1 MPAII
6 FDCDGVL
13 ADTERFGH
21 LIAFNQTFR
30 EFNLPVQWSEADYAI
45 KLRIAGGKERM
56 ASLLTTEFVNKANLP
71 LNPSAQKELISNWHQ
86 RKTDIYMQMVSEG
99 KLPGRPGIVRLID
112 EAITAGWKLAVA
124 STSAEQ
130 SVRAVL
136 ENVAGENRAA
146 QFEIL
151 AGDIVSKK
159 KPAAD
164 IYLLALKQ
172 LKVAANEALVIED
185 SRNGLLAAVSAG
197 LRCLITRSSY
207 TKEEDMSEAILVV
220 SDLGEGKMPMQVLE
234 NRSRARPADFLTLKD
249 LEACLFS

>member
-86 RKTDIYMQMVSEG
+86 RKTDIYMKMVSEG

-136 ENVAGENRAA
+136 ENVAGVNRAA
-146 QFEIL
+146 QF
-151 AGDIVSKK
+151 
-159 KPAAD
+159 
-164 IYLLALKQ
+164 
-172 LKVAANEALVIED
+172 
-185 SRNGLLAAVSAG
+185 
-197 LRCLITRSSY
+197 
-207 TKEEDMSEAILVV
+207 
-220 SDLGEGKMPMQVLE
+220 
-234 NRSRARPADFLTLKD
+234 
-249 LEACLFS
+249 